1 MSKRSSERRGQQRR
15 TESLAKR
22 NNASNATERRD
33 RKRTERYRALSRMA
47 WGDVNAARQDSGA
60 LTEMREGV
68 MHSGVSPNM
77 VYSRRNGGTITGITG
92 VSDRT
97 LYGQRIGQYRLQRDA
112 AKVAKRQDEKAR
124 ADAARAERARA
135 QAERAAREGSGWA

>member
-15 TESLAKR
+15 AESVAKR
-22 NNASNATERRD
+22 SSASNAAERRD

-60 LTEMREGV
+60 LPEMREGV

-77 VYSRRNGGTITGITG
+77 VYSRRNGGTVTGITG

-97 LYGQRIGQYRLQRDA
+97 LYGQRIGQYRQQRDA